1 VSRTWL
7 FGYGS
12 LVSPTSLA
20 STIGRDPGDG
30 THIAHVDGFGR
41 RWNYGSKVLRGDWVH
56 EGRAVESGL
65 VVSLGVVAAENEAC
79 NGVVFDVDEDELAA
93 LDWRERDYERVDI
106 TDVTQVDVDRFD
118 GRVQVY
124 VPRPS
129 SIERYELAR
138 DEGRAAIRQSY
149 WTLVEDAFAALGGH
163 HPEWY
168 ARTPA
173 PDIPVADI
181 ALRPLS

>member
-1 VSRTWL
+1 MHV
-7 FGYGS
+7 
-12 LVSPTSLA
+12 
-20 STIGRDPGDG
+20 
-30 THIAHVDGFGR
+30 AHVDGFGR

-56 EGRAVESGL
+56 DGKQIESGL
-65 VVSLGVVAAENEAC
+65 VVSLGVVAAEGDSC
-79 NGVVFDVDEDELAA
+79 NGVVFDVDDDELAA

-106 TDVTQVDVDRFD
+106 TDLTTVEVDQFD
-118 GRVQVY
+118 GRVEVY

-138 DEGRAAIRQSY
+138 DAGRAAIRQSY
-149 WTLVEDAFAALGGH
+149 WTLVEDAFASLGDH
-163 HPEWY
+163 HAELY

-181 ALRPLS
+181 TLRPLN

>member
-1 VSRTWL
+1 MNRTWL

-20 STIGRDPGDG
+20 STIGRDPGEG
-30 THIAHVDGFGR
+30 MHIAHVDGFGR

-56 EGRAVESGL
+56 EGRAVVSGL
-65 VVSLGVVAAENEAC
+65 VVSLGVVAADNESC
-79 NGVVFDVDEDELAA
+79 NGVVFDVDDDELAA

-106 TDVTQVDVDRFD
+106 TEVTTVEVDRFE
-118 GRVQVY
+118 GSVQVY

-149 WTLVEDAFAALGGH
+149 WTLVEQAFADLGGS

-168 ARTPA
+168 ARTPE

-181 ALRPLS
+181 TLRPLD